1 MIAFEAWGW
10 TLFDPLFL
18 LLVPVFV
25 ALAVLRLLR
34 SRAALPAAQTGLF
47 ADLPRT
53 LRVRCRHVP
62 LWTLLLGALSLV
74 LAMARPVRREVL
86 PQKEQGIDIVLAIDV
101 SSSMRIDDTG
111 DAKRPRR
118 IDAARERAREFA
130 KARRSDRVAFLAFSA
145 YAELRCPPTLD
156 ERALD
161 AFLAGTETVP
171 DDSELDG
178 TAIGVAIAK
187 ATSVLEPSKA
197 KSRVVVLLSDGE
209 TTVRTVPV
217 DEAVK
222 LAADAKVRIHTIGLG
237 RGQPLPF
244 GGFRELQFG
253 DLKLAAEKTGGRFF
267 QARSDEDL
275 GEVYAE
281 IDRLEKSEIEDPRYR
296 YVDGFA
302 WPLGLGLCLVL
313 LAVLLDTL
321 WIRGA
326 P

>member
-10 TLFDPLFL
+10 TLLDPLFL
-18 LLVPVFV
+18 LLAPLFV
-25 ALAVLRLLR
+25 GVAVWRHLRP
-34 SRAALPAAQTGLF
+34 RAALPAANTTLF

-62 LWTLLLGALSLV
+62 TWTLLLGSLSLV
-74 LAMARPVRREVL
+74 LALARPVRREVL
-86 PQKEQGIDIVLAIDV
+86 PQKQQGIDIVLAIDV
-101 SSSMRIDDTG
+101 SSSMRIDDTS
-111 DAKRPRR
+111 DRERPRR

-130 KARRSDRVAFLAFSA
+130 AARKNDRIAFLAFSA
-145 YAELRCPPTLD
+145 FAELRCPPTLD

-161 AFLAGTETVP
+161 AFLAGTETVA

-187 ATSVLEPSKA
+187 AVKVLEPSTA

-209 TTVRTVPV
+209 TTRFAIPVP
-217 DEAVK
+217 DAVK
-222 LAADAKVRIHTIGLG
+222 LAVDAGVRIHAIGLG

-244 GGFRELQFG
+244 GGFHELQFT
-253 DLKLAAEKTGGRFF
+253 DLKLAAERTGGRFF
-267 QARSDEDL
+267 QARSDQDL
-275 GEVYAE
+275 ADVYAE

-302 WPLGLGLCLVL
+302 WPLGAGLCAVL
-313 LAVLLDTL
+313 LAILLDAL
-321 WIRGA
+321 WIRGV